1 MPGFGSV
8 ATPDFSGGDR
18 TAPRRAS
25 SLRRFSQEL
34 TPRGERTPRSSSVR
48 RSPDQRSHSAPR
60 GGKGIVGER
69 RGSRDLSPAPAR
81 KVTPRE
87 FFIAQEARCSMH
99 PLPVK
104 SGKLVVRTP
113 LENPLVAG
121 DSSSDQ
127 PRAAGFSVAQERALQ
142 EQRELPDAAAIAA
155 AEAAATRFR
164 GFSAKSL
171 RRHDGQAVK
180 NIFAAWEQENE
191 PPQQAQECGQHMD
204 VTLKGA
210 AGRTVQVSIPGRP
223 RPQYVLQTLAD
234 GIMPAYEPDVARDCY
249 RVPGHLRHCVV
260 DADGEWND
268 LTPRER
274 SSSVQAQNRNRRSE
288 DVRAALSGHAEAVAE
303 SQSLDAA
310 RREARMR
317 AAVEAA
323 RSGREE
329 DEVSARKARDVSP
342 AHRFFTDNVPQWFGS
357 TKKPGLCAPAVDAS
371 PGFTVE
377 PEARRGKRFS
387 HPHYHTN
394 LVSSGCLTAHLDM
407 YPTDV
412 PTPRRLRTPS
422 RSPRPAPEA
431 GRALSHIT
439 GDEVR
444 ALRERR
450 KAEEP
455 AFREACERGQRCA
468 QDTFRAAGMIHAS
481 INRRTSSE
489 VARHLRWDD

>member
-310 RREARMR
+310 RREADASRRGGGTERSRGGRSVSAEGARCEPRPSLLHRQRSAMVRIDEEAWPVR
-317 AAVEAA
+317 ARCGRITGFHSGTRGSQGQAVLAPALPHESREQRLPHGPPGHVPDRRAHAASPADAFALAAACA
-323 RSGREE
+323 RSGPCL
-329 DEVSARKARDVSP
+329 VS
-342 AHRFFTDNVPQWFGS
+342 HHW
-357 TKKPGLCAPAVDAS
+357 
-371 PGFTVE
+371 
-377 PEARRGKRFS
+377 RRG
-387 HPHYHTN
+387 
-394 LVSSGCLTAHLDM
+394 
-407 YPTDV
+407 
-412 PTPRRLRTPS
+412 
-422 RSPRPAPEA
+422 
-431 GRALSHIT
+431 
-439 GDEVR
+439 
-444 ALRERR
+444 
-450 KAEEP
+450 
-455 AFREACERGQRCA
+455 
-468 QDTFRAAGMIHAS
+468 AS
-481 INRRTSSE
+481 TS
-489 VARHLRWDD
+489 